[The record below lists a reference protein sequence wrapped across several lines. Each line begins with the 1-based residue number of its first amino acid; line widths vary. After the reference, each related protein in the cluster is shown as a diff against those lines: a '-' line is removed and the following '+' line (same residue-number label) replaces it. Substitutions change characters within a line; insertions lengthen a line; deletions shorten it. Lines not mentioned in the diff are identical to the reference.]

1 MKASLLLLLTLVTL
15 SESAHADA
23 IKCRMPNGKVVITDG
38 ACSGGASVEQ
48 VRPSEYISPQRQRQA
63 YEVNARTAAQ
73 VEGIEAEKVAD
84 RAALQNQQ
92 RAVAAEDARQASIRA
107 QQEAVENQRR
117 LRELEMAR
125 AAKEARQPELAA
137 DYQPP
142 APLSVIKSCNG
153 ASCSDQTGQRY
164 TTTAGKTTR
173 SDGARCYQ
181 SGKVMYCD

>member
-1 MKASLLLLLTLVTL
+1 MKTGLLLLLTLVTL
-15 SESAHADA
+15 SEAAHADA

-73 VEGIEAEKVAD
+73 VEGIEAEKAAD
-84 RAALQNQQ
+84 RAALQKQQ
-92 RAVAAEDARQASIRA
+92 RAVAAEDARQASIRL
-107 QQEAVENQRR
+107 QQEIAENQRR
-117 LRELEMAR
+117 QRDLEIAR

-137 DYQPP
+137 DYQAP

-164 TTTAGKTTR
+164 TTEAGKTTR

-181 SGKVMYCD
+181 RGKVMYCD

>member
-1 MKASLLLLLTLVTL
+1 MKGLLLLLTFSAL
-15 SESAHADA
+15 SSAVHADA

-38 ACSGGASVEQ
+38 ACTGGASVEQ
-48 VRPSEYISPQRQRQA
+48 VRPSEYVSPERQRQA
-63 YEVNARTAAQ
+63 YEVNAHTAAR
-73 VEGIEAEKVAD
+73 VEGIEAEKAAD
-84 RAALQNQQ
+84 RAALQKQQ

-125 AAKEARQPELAA
+125 AAKEARQPELATG
-137 DYQPP
+137 YKPP
-142 APLSVIKSCNG
+142 APLPVIKSCNG